1 MMIALNAV
9 SFRYPRGNWILKD
22 INLHIESKKC
32 TFMVG
37 PNGGGKTT
45 LGKLMT
51 GILKP
56 TLGDVFVDKL
66 NTKQAKLYQV
76 GTKVGYLFQEP
87 ERQIFAAT
95 VRDEL
100 AFVMELKGIEKE
112 VIEQRVEVALVRFQL
127 QEVADSFP
135 FQLSRGE
142 KQRLAL
148 ATVLMNNPSFLI
160 LDEPTTG
167 LDVERKE
174 RLSEIIRE
182 LKKRGTGMVI
192 ISHDERFVEKHA
204 DRIIIVAG
212 GGVRDGG

>member
-9 SFRYPRGNWILKD
+9 SFRYPRGDWILKD

-95 VRDEL
+95 VRMSLPLSWNSRALER
-100 AFVMELKGIEKE
+100 
-112 VIEQRVEVALVRFQL
+112 VIDRGSVALVRFQRRKWQIL
-127 QEVADSFP
+127 P

-142 KQRLAL
+142 KQRWPWL
-148 ATVLMNNPSFLI
+148 PF
-160 LDEPTTG
+160 
-167 LDVERKE
+167 
-174 RLSEIIRE
+174 
-182 LKKRGTGMVI
+182 
-192 ISHDERFVEKHA
+192 
-204 DRIIIVAG
+204 
-212 GGVRDGG
+212 

>member
-1 MMIALNAV
+1 M
-9 SFRYPRGNWILKD
+9 
-22 INLHIESKKC
+22 
-32 TFMVG
+32 
-37 PNGGGKTT
+37 
-45 LGKLMT
+45 GKLMT

-112 VIEQRVEVALVRFQL
+112 VIEQRVGAALVRFQL

-167 LDVERKE
+167 LDVERKK